1 MYASHHGGL
10 VGCLFFALV
19 LFAATTSSVSILEA
33 VVSSFMD
40 RFKISRKKATVIE
53 VVIALL
59 LEVLVCL
66 GYNVLYFE
74 YTLPNGATAQILDIL
89 DYISNNLLMPV
100 VSIGTCVLMGWILK
114 PRFVIDEVTRN
125 GEKFT
130 RGKLFAVMLKFI
142 APLMLILLLLK
153 AVNVF

>member
-1 MYASHHGGL
+1 
-10 VGCLFFALV
+10 
-19 LFAATTSSVSILEA
+19 
-33 VVSSFMD
+33 MD